1 MNENILKL
9 EAPSGAKE
17 CQSQETT
24 LKLMSGHVVL
34 GAVAFKVPFL
44 NLFVCLFILIRPLS
58 RISWEDN

>member
-17 CQSQETT
+17 FQSQETT

-34 GAVAFKVPFL
+34 GAEAFKVPFTE
-44 NLFVCLFILIRPLS
+44 FVCLFVYSNKATEQNIMGR
-58 RISWEDN
+58 